1 MDNSTQEL
9 NLDKILQKKKV
20 QSIDHKK
27 TSGTGSKP
35 ISFSGGSNN
44 GHRID
49 KYKKMAQRFDIDVG
63 AAKNE
68 ANKNK
73 YTIDTI
79 EKSAGPN
86 SPTLSNAIHL

>member
-1 MDNSTQEL
+1 
-9 NLDKILQKKKV
+9 
-20 QSIDHKK
+20 
-27 TSGTGSKP
+27 
-35 ISFSGGSNN
+35 
-44 GHRID
+44 
-49 KYKKMAQRFDIDVG
+49 MAQRFDIDVG

-73 YTIDTI
+73 YTIDTF